1 MEVDSEDTVHII
13 YGIDLPPEGNTN
25 LQYVNLSS
33 TGWSNTIRM
42 TDGSTSTWPIEFIIG
57 SDGKIHIVYL
67 ESTGLTTYYTNATGE
82 SGFRILPATPLG
94 RTQYIGATISA
105 DLANT
110 IHLIYPVVDGNWNF
124 GYKNLTDAGFTN
136 QIILNSNGPDGRWMC
151 PRSLW
156 RYSPPGNIPANNARF
171 VGVFIDTGTGNM
183 SLRYGEFPI
192 SPSPWTFKSGLESWQ
207 GVVITTTDLIY
218 LFILVVMV
226 MVILY
231 IALRMFIP
239 GNYGGEL

>member
-1 MEVDSEDTVHII
+1 
-13 YGIDLPPEGNTN
+13 
-25 LQYVNLSS
+25 
-33 TGWSNTIRM
+33 
-42 TDGSTSTWPIEFIIG
+42 
-57 SDGKIHIVYL
+57 
-67 ESTGLTTYYTNATGE
+67 
-82 SGFRILPATPLG
+82 
-94 RTQYIGATISA
+94 
-105 DLANT
+105 
-110 IHLIYPVVDGNWNF
+110 
-124 GYKNLTDAGFTN
+124 
-136 QIILNSNGPDGRWMC
+136 MC

-207 GVVITTTDLIY
+207 GVVITTIDLIY